1 MGDRTAKKRG
11 GEAKWENE
19 KIYNS
24 KMREG
29 RKSSQQ
35 GRGLWW
41 EASGEANDTQET
53 RGPGR
58 GDRHMAKETV
68 NNARSSKALWVKVE
82 EDAVL
87 AVLNGYLSPLRRH
100 ICPILQTLSRPLT
113 NDCHNHD

>member
-87 AVLNGYLSPLRRH
+87 ADAERVPESFEETHLPHPSDSFQAPD
-100 ICPILQTLSRPLT
+100 Q
-113 NDCHNHD
+113 